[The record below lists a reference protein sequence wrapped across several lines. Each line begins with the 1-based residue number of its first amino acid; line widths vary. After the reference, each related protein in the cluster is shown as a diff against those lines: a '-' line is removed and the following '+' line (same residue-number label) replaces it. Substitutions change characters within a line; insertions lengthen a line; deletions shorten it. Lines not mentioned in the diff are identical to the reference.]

1 MSFDFAKAIE
11 KLGEAVNS
19 GFSYAERCKK
29 AQSETEIIK
38 DWKKQQKA
46 VDSAEHI
53 ILIAYKYFNSFNKN
67 DQEQF
72 EKYFE
77 KFWDNN

>member
-29 AQSETEIIK
+29 SQSETEIIK
-38 DWKKQQKA
+38 DRKKLQIGI
-46 VDSAEHI
+46 DCAEHI
-53 ILIAYKYFNSFNKN
+53 ILISYKYFSQFSEE
-67 DQEQF
+67 DQEDYI
-72 EKYFE
+72 KYFK
-77 KFWDNN
+77 KFWGNN